1 MVLERPGDPLRF
13 AHVPEPEPV
22 PGEVLIRISACGVC
36 RTDLHIAD
44 GDLDDGELPLIPG
57 HQIVGEVE
65 ALGEGAERFKAG
77 DRVGVPWLAW
87 ACGACRFCIAGNENL
102 CEYARFTGYHR
113 NGGFAELATADERF
127 VLPIPDEFLD
137 LDAAPLLCGGLIGYR
152 ALRFCGDAQRIGLY
166 GFGSSAHIVCQV
178 AIHQGRRCFAFTRSG
193 DDAGQGFALDLG
205 CEWAGSS
212 EETPPEPLDAAIIFA
227 PVGELVPKA
236 LAATDRGGHVVCAGI
251 HMSEIPA
258 FDYDL
263 LWGERSISSV
273 ANLTRRDGVEMLEL
287 APRVPVRTEVTMFSL
302 QEANEALSALRGGTV
317 NGAVVLAIDGE

>member
-1 MVLERPGDPLRF
+1 MVLDRAGEPLRF
-13 AHVPEPEPV
+13 ANVPEPAPL
-22 PGEVLIRISACGVC
+22 PGEILIRVSACGVC
-36 RTDLHIAD
+36 RTDIHIAD
-44 GDLDDGELPLIPG
+44 GDLDDAQLPLIPG

-65 ALGEGAERFKAG
+65 ALGEGARRFSVG

-87 ACGACRFCIAGNENL
+87 ACGACRFCMAGNENL

-113 NGGFAELATADERF
+113 NGGYAEAATTDERF
-127 VLPIPDEFLD
+127 ALPIPEDFLD

-178 AIHQGRRCFAFTRSG
+178 ALHQGRRCFAFTRSG
-193 DDAGQGFALDLG
+193 DDSGQGFALDLG

-212 EETPPEPLDAAIIFA
+212 EETPPEPLDAAIVFA
-227 PVGELVPKA
+227 PVGSLVPKA
-236 LAATDRGGHVVCAGI
+236 LAATDRGGRVVCAGI

-302 QEANEALSALRGGTV
+302 QEANEALETLRGGTV
-317 NGAVVLAIDGE
+317 NGAVVLAIDG